1 MLDPKIFRAYDIRGV
16 VGENLS
22 AAVAHDIGR
31 AFAAAALA
39 EGHGRIL
46 TGRDGRTSGP
56 ALHEALNQGLAE
68 SGVEVID
75 IGLAPTPVLYFAA
88 QGPTAQAGVMVTGS
102 HNPASHNGLKM
113 VLGGQALSEGAIQNL
128 RRRIQNGEF
137 VFGRGAVVQQEQI
150 GPYME
155 AVLADVRLHRP
166 LKVVV
171 DCGNAVAGVVAPEL
185 LRQLGCELVELYSE
199 VDGTFPNHHPDPA
212 DPKNLQD
219 LAQRVRAVGAAC
231 GLAFDGDAD
240 RLGVVSNSGD
250 VIWPDRLL
258 MFFAQDVL
266 RRNPGAEVIF
276 DVKCS
281 RALQETIRKAGGT
294 ACMWRTG
301 HSHIKA
307 RLRET
312 GALLAGEFSGH
323 ICFADRWHGF
333 DDALYAAAR
342 FLELLSAADATADSL
357 FEALPVGLSTP
368 EIKIEAG
375 DAHKFKIIEDL
386 AESGEFGAGRRTA
399 IDGLRVD
406 YDDGWGLIR
415 ASNTSPALTLRF
427 EADEPFAL
435 ERIQGIFQNQLS
447 LIDASLRFDPVT

>member
-1 MLDPKIFRAYDIRGV
+1 MLDPKIFRSYDIRGT

-22 AAVAHDIGR
+22 VAVVRDLGR

-39 EGHGRIL
+39 EGCSRIV

-56 ALHEALNQGLAE
+56 TLHEALNLGLVE

-75 IGLAPTPVLYFAA
+75 IGLAPTPVLYFAT
-88 QGPTAQAGVMVTGS
+88 QGSAATAGVMVTGS
-102 HNPASHNGLKM
+102 HNPPQHNGLKM
-113 VLGGQALSEGAIQNL
+113 VLNGGALTEGAIQSL
-128 RRRIQNGEF
+128 RTRIQGKDY
-137 VFGRGAVVQQEQI
+137 VDGQGARVHRDQI
-150 GPYME
+150 GPYVK
-155 AVLADVRLHRP
+155 AVLADVRLRKP

-185 LRQLGCELVELYSE
+185 LRQLGCEVVELHCQ
-199 VDGTFPNHHPDPA
+199 VDGAFPNHHPDPA
-212 DPKNLQD
+212 VPENLQD
-219 LAQRVRAVGAAC
+219 LAQRVRAAGAAC

-240 RLGVVSNSGD
+240 RLGLVSNQGD
-250 VIWPDRLL
+250 IIWPDRLL
-258 MFFAQDVL
+258 MFFAQNVL
-266 RRNPGAEVIF
+266 SRNPGAEVIF

-281 RALQETIRKAGGT
+281 RALRETIREAGGR

-323 ICFADRWHGF
+323 ICFADRWYGF

-342 FLELLSAADATADSL
+342 FLELLSASDQSVDEL
-357 FEALPVGLSTP
+357 FRAFPASCATP
-368 EIKIEAG
+368 EIKIEAR
-375 DAHKFKIIEDL
+375 DAHKFKIIERL
-386 AESGEFGAGRRTA
+386 AQKGDFGAGMRTA
-399 IDGLRVD
+399 IDGLRID

-427 EADEPFAL
+427 EADEPSAL
-435 ERIQGIFQNQLS
+435 ERIQAIFQNQLS
-447 LIDASLRFDPVT
+447 LIDADLRFEPAA